1 MVAKMASAA
10 PMIIRLR
17 AAARCTAC
25 SRAAALRL
33 LEASENPHP
42 HTRLLSGLT
51 RPPLAQVFMRTPV
64 QLQVGSQY
72 WATSPRQMSSQP
84 MSQQKLSCAQTAVAQ
99 GSQSRVSGS
108 PVSHMSWAQVES
120 NGAIQLVNVPGA
132 VAVQLRTGTGKLSQL
147 L

>member
-1 MVAKMASAA
+1 
-10 PMIIRLR
+10 
-17 AAARCTAC
+17 
-25 SRAAALRL
+25 
-33 LEASENPHP
+33 
-42 HTRLLSGLT
+42 
-51 RPPLAQVFMRTPV
+51 
-64 QLQVGSQY
+64 
-72 WATSPRQMSSQP
+72 MSSQP

-120 NGAIQLVNVPGA
+120 SGAIQLVNVPGA